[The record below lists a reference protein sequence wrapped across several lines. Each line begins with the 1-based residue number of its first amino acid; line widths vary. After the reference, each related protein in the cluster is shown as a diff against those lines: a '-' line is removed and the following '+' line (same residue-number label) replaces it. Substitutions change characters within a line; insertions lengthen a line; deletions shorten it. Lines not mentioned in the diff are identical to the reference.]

1 MVKQNY
7 NNAIVDSIES
17 ETEDGSETD
26 VESLMSDVCENRCL
40 KAFPCILHV
49 IHKYLL
55 PVIFVLLCFLFEL

>member
-26 VESLMSDVCENRCL
+26 VESLMSDFRESSHN
-40 KAFPCILHV
+40 I
-49 IHKYLL
+49 
-55 PVIFVLLCFLFEL
+55 